1 MCILSAGERTS
12 GLTPSDGIKYQLFN
26 NQIIFD

>member
-1 MCILSAGERTS
+1 MCILSAGERIS
-12 GLTPSDGIKYQLFN
+12 GLTPSDAIKYQLFN